1 MTVTLNVQGMTCNHC
16 KAAVTNALQEL
27 NGVSRVAVELQAGTV
42 EIAYDETKV
51 NVQQL
56 KDAIE
61 EQGYDIV

>member
-1 MTVTLNVQGMTCNHC
+1 MTVTLNVKGMTCNHC
-16 KAAVTNALQEL
+16 KAAVTNTLQEI
-27 NGVSRVAVELQAGTV
+27 NGVSRVVVELQAGTV